1 MSDREAKRKATAQK
15 LRDAG
20 LRPTRQRL
28 ALATLLFRG
37 GHRHVT
43 AEVLHRE
50 ALKVGAKVSLATVYN
65 TLNQLTQAGLLRQG
79 AVDVAHSYFDTNIGE
94 HQHFYVEEE
103 RLLIDIPG
111 KDITVAGVPDAPSGT
126 TVERVDVVV
135 RLKRG
140 GCG

>member
-1 MSDREAKRKATAQK
+1 MAQK

-28 ALATLLFRG
+28 ALAALLFGG

-43 AEVLHRE
+43 AEVLHQE
-50 ALKVGAKVSLATVYN
+50 ALSVGADVSLATVYN
-65 TLNQLTQAGLLRQG
+65 TLNQFTQAGLLRQS
-79 AVDVAHSYFDTNIGE
+79 AVHVACSYFDANVSE
-94 HQHFYVEEE
+94 HQHFYVEDE

-111 KDITVAGVPDAPSGT
+111 KDISVAGVPVTPSGT

-140 GCG
+140 

>member
-1 MSDREAKRKATAQK
+1 MSDRETNRKATAQK

-20 LRPTRQRL
+20 LRATRQRL
-28 ALATLLFRG
+28 ALAALLFRG

-43 AEVLHRE
+43 AEVLHQE
-50 ALKVGAKVSLATVYN
+50 ALNVGANVSLATVYN
-65 TLNQLTQAGLLRQG
+65 TLNQFTQAGLLRQG
-79 AVDVAHSYFDTNIGE
+79 AVDVACSYFDTNIGE
-94 HQHFYVEEE
+94 HQHFYVEDE

-111 KDITVAGVPDAPSGT
+111 KDVTVAGVPDTPPGT

-140 GCG
+140 